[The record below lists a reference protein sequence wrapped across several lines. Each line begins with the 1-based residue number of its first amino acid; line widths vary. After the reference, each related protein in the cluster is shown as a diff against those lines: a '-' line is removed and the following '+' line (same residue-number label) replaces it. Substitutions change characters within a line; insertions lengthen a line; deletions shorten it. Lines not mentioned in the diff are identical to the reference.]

1 MQSKE
6 FMNWIKETNEVIKK
20 ANYRVI
26 FLPDDDLMPYEH
38 VSLDTELSN
47 DIDAALHLCDD
58 LEETEPEDGVPWN
71 GKLPPIVFNRERLE
85 VMQMALMIYKTVL
98 LEVHNERVKAGI
110 RSVIEAL
117 GKKQKED
124 EDYGKV

>member
-6 FMNWIKETNEVIKK
+6 FMKWIKETNEVIKK

-38 VSLDTELSN
+38 VSLNTELSN
-47 DIDAALHLCDD
+47 DIDAALYLCDD

-98 LEVHNERVKAGI
+98 LEVHKDEVAKGL
-110 RSVIEAL
+110 RSVIEAI
-117 GKKQKED
+117 GNKQKE
-124 EDYGKV
+124 EE